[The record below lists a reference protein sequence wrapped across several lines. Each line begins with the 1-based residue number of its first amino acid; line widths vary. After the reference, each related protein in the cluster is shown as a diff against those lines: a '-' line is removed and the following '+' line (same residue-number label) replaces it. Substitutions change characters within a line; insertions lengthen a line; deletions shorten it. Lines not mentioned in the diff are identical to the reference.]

1 MNIFSHFYCRCYQA
15 LLRLGM
21 KFIKI
26 REPKLIEGFE
36 AVDDIYK
43 ILLSNKKKHP
53 LLIASKSVYNSHLLD
68 KMIENF
74 ISNDIEY
81 TLFKD
86 VLANPPISLIEEVYS
101 LFKENNCD
109 SLIAIGGGSPMDT
122 AKAVGARIAN
132 PKKNLEKMK
141 GVLKVRHHLP
151 FFIATPTTAGS
162 GSEATLAAVITN
174 SLTRDKFAIEDPC
187 LVPDVALLDNK
198 LILDLPKRITATTG
212 MDALTHSV
220 EAYIGKSGTRFT
232 NKCAL
237 EAIKL
242 IFANL
247 EKTYFEPHNALAR
260 SNMLKASYL
269 AGLSFSRAY
278 VGYVHALAHSIG
290 GYYNVEHGYAN
301 AVILPYVLKAYG
313 KSIYKKVSNIVDYI
327 EPNNNFV
334 SKEEKTNYFINKII
348 VMNNHLE
355 ISNDNLKDVI
365 KEEDIDKLVKHAY
378 KEANPLYPV
387 PKLFTKK
394 DLVKVLLEIKNS

>member
-1 MNIFSHFYCRCYQA
+1 MNIFSRSYCRCYQA
-15 LLRLGM
+15 ILRLGM

-36 AVDDIYK
+36 EVDDIYK
-43 ILLSNKKKHP
+43 ILLSNKKNHP

-74 ISNDIEY
+74 VSNHIEY

-101 LFKENNCD
+101 LYKENNCD

-132 PKKNLEKMK
+132 SKKNLEKMK
-141 GVLKVRHHLP
+141 GVLKVRHRLP
-151 FFIATPTTAGS
+151 FFIAVPSTAGS

-187 LVPDVALLDNK
+187 LVPDVAILDNK

-212 MDALTHSV
+212 MDALTHAV
-220 EAYIGKSGTRFT
+220 EAYIGKSGTHYSDI
-232 NKCAL
+232 CAL

-242 IFANL
+242 IFNNL
-247 EKTYFEPHNALAR
+247 EKTYFEPHNELAR

-269 AGLSFSRAY
+269 AGLSFTRAY
-278 VGYVHALAHSIG
+278 VGYVHALAHCLG

-301 AVILPYVLKAYG
+301 AVILPYVLKAYW
-313 KSIYKKVSNIVDYI
+313 KIIYKKMNDIVDYI
-327 EPNNNFV
+327 EPNNAFAF
-334 SKEEKTNYFINKII
+334 KEEKTTYFISKII
-348 VMNNHLE
+348 EMNKHMD
-355 ISNDNLKDVI
+355 ISNDVLKDVI
-365 KEEDIDKLVKHAY
+365 KEKDLDKLVNHAY

-394 DLVKVLLEIKNS
+394 EKKDILLEIKNS